1 MSKLILLC
9 GLPASGKST
18 FAQELED
25 ESTIIL
31 SSDDIREELFDNI
44 NHQDNNKKVFETMN
58 QRAQDL
64 LKLGKNV
71 IYDAT
76 NTNRKRRVHLINN
89 VLKADECEVY
99 YFNKHISN
107 VKFNNLKRKRVVP
120 EHVINNMYKTMH
132 IPVKNEGWDKVCYNS
147 EKNKYLSR
155 FAQEYEELILRNDG
169 HDKILNEL
177 SVFIPE
183 FEDIFNLPQD
193 SKYHYFSVSRHT
205 YHVYEEVLQNYNGK
219 NKMIMLWASLFH
231 DIGKAFCKSFIN
243 YKGEKTRYAS
253 FIGHEFVS
261 SQLAAYYLDKIGYEI
276 DYIQKVAALVQ
287 FHMYPM
293 KAGEKKMKQ
302 INKLLGEELYSDLL
316 FLHEADKKAK

>member
-1 MSKLILLC
+1 LC

-120 EHVINNMYKTMH
+120 EHVINNMYKT
-132 IPVKNEGWDKVCYNS
+132 
-147 EKNKYLSR
+147 
-155 FAQEYEELILRNDG
+155 
-169 HDKILNEL
+169 
-177 SVFIPE
+177 
-183 FEDIFNLPQD
+183 
-193 SKYHYFSVSRHT
+193 
-205 YHVYEEVLQNYNGK
+205 
-219 NKMIMLWASLFH
+219 
-231 DIGKAFCKSFIN
+231 
-243 YKGEKTRYAS
+243 
-253 FIGHEFVS
+253 
-261 SQLAAYYLDKIGYEI
+261 
-276 DYIQKVAALVQ
+276 
-287 FHMYPM
+287 
-293 KAGEKKMKQ
+293 
-302 INKLLGEELYSDLL
+302 
-316 FLHEADKKAK
+316 